1 MASLTKRQK
10 EIKELLGEQTSFS
23 PSEAVDMVKKT
34 ALAKFDETIEVAF
47 CLGINPK
54 HADQQ
59 VRSTVTLPEGTG
71 QTVRVVVAAKGQNIK
86 VAQEAGA
93 VEAGA
98 EDLIEKIQGGWFD
111 FDILV
116 ATADMMGQLSKLG
129 KVLGPKKLMPNP
141 KAGTVI
147 PPSPDAVTKAVQEFA
162 AGKVEFR
169 NDRQGNVHV
178 AIGKASFESQRLLR
192 NLSAIVGAIQKMK
205 PAAAK
210 GQYIKTLALS
220 STMGPGLLLD
230 QTKLAELSAV
240 E

>member
-1 MASLTKRQK
+1 MARLTKKQK
-10 EIKELLGEQTSFS
+10 QIQEMLGNQSLFS
-23 PSEAVDMVKKT
+23 PKEAVEMIKKT
-34 ALAKFDETIEVAF
+34 SLAKFDETVEVAF

-71 QTVRVVVAAKGQNIK
+71 QTVRVVVAAKGANAN
-86 VAQEAGA
+86 VAKEAGA
-93 VEAGA
+93 VDAGA
-98 EDLIEKIQGGWFD
+98 EELIEKIQAGWFE
-111 FDILV
+111 FDILI
-116 ATADMMGQLSKLG
+116 ATADMMAQLSRLG

-141 KAGTVI
+141 KAGTVV
-147 PPSPDAVTKAVQEFA
+147 PPSPDAVRKAVEEFK

-178 AIGKASFESQRLLR
+178 AIGKASFEPNKLMK
-192 NLSAIVGAIQKMK
+192 NLAAIVSAIQKVK

-220 STMGPGLLLD
+220 STMGPGLHID
-230 QTKLAELSAV
+230 QTKLTELTAV